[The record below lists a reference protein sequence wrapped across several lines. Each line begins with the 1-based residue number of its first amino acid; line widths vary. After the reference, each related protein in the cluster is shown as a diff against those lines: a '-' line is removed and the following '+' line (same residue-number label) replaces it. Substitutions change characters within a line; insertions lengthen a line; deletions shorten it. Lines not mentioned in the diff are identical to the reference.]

1 MINVYMYVLIY
12 VVCLCLLQVYYF
24 DRDDVVFLGFS
35 KFFKNL
41 LDEEWEYVEKLMKY
55 QNKRGGCVVF

>member
-1 MINVYMYVLIY
+1 MLNVYMYVLIY
-12 VVCLCLLQVYYF
+12 VVWLCLLQVYYF

-55 QNKRGGCVVF
+55 